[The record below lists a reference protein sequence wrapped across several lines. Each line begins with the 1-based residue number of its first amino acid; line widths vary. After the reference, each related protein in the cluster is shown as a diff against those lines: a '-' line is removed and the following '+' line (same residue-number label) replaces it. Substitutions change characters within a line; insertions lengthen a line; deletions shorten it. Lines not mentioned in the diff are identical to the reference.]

1 MVISC
6 DLTRRVIS
14 RGTTHPGLLMAP
26 MVAATPK
33 QIAMARQ
40 TANSESHSEPM
51 TTHFDA
57 RYPNPKTS
65 QSRNEIIN
73 SRCHPIT
80 GGVVKSIRQSAVALG
95 RGTAG
100 RLGAIALTV
109 VRSLF
114 LNQQRIKTTGPTKL
128 TSLAQPMMFNGASR
142 KVPRHQWSCGREAAV
157 WTIFVAAVC
166 RRIIVLGSRRG
177 FDTMLPPPFGAAIK
191 F

>member
-1 MVISC
+1 MRSSTLAVIPLQAVSSNQY
-6 DLTRRVIS
+6 D
-14 RGTTHPGLLMAP
+14 
-26 MVAATPK
+26 
-33 QIAMARQ
+33 
-40 TANSESHSEPM
+40 
-51 TTHFDA
+51 
-57 RYPNPKTS
+57 NP
-65 QSRNEIIN
+65 
-73 SRCHPIT
+73 
-80 GGVVKSIRQSAVALG
+80 AVALG

-128 TSLAQPMMFNGASR
+128 TSLAQPMMFNDGSG
-142 KVPRHQWSCGREAAV
+142 KEPRHEWSCDREAAV

-177 FDTMLPPPFGAAIK
+177 FDTMLPPPFGASIK